1 MNFLDLGV
9 ISYKNALD
17 VQLKLFADAINI
29 KLNNQNLA
37 EKKLPQNNILLC
49 EHTPVFTLG
58 KSGNMENLWLSETL
72 LKEKN
77 IDFFKTDRGG
87 DITFHGLG
95 QLVVY
100 PILDLEQFDMSLRTY
115 IEKLEEII
123 IQLLKKYDIQTQR
136 QPNASGVWV
145 NEHEKICALGV
156 RSSRHV
162 TMHGLALNVHTD
174 LSYFDYINPCGLTGK
189 MATSIAQQFKPQSK
203 NPPTFEQVKID
214 FVEIFKANF
223 KEKAPQPPKGE

>member
-1 MNFLDLGV
+1 LNFLDLGV

-17 VQLKLFADAINI
+17 VQLKLFENAINQKI
-29 KLNNQNLA
+29 NTQKLEKNTLSQNTI
-37 EKKLPQNNILLC
+37 QNNILLC

-77 IDFFKTDRGG
+77 IEFFKTDRGG
-87 DITFHGLG
+87 DITFHGFG

-100 PILDLEQFDMSLRTY
+100 PILDLEQFDMSLRIY

-123 IQLLKKYDIQTQR
+123 IQLLKKYDIQAQR

-145 NEHEKICALGV
+145 NEYEKICALGV

-162 TMHGLALNVHTD
+162 TMHGLALNINTD

-189 MATSIAQQFKPQSK
+189 SVTSIAQKSK
-203 NPPTFEQVKID
+203 NSPTFLQVKDD
-214 FVEIFKANF
+214 FCAIFKEIFK
-223 KEKAPQPPKGE
+223 P